1 MIIIIYNTI
10 MMNERQINNNYIY
23 YIAASHYLYAYL
35 FCQSTYPKTSSVLS
49 TLFSNKPTVYVP
61 ICPSL

>member
-10 MMNERQINNNYIY
+10 MMNGRQINNNHIY
-23 YIAASHYLYAYL
+23 YYAASHYLYAHL
-35 FCQSTYPKTSSVLS
+35 FCQSTYPKSSLVLS
-49 TLFSNKPTVYVP
+49 TLFSNKPTVYMP